1 MSIKIGIVGAG
12 SMGWVH
18 AEVLARDPRVEI
30 TGVADSIRERA
41 DKLASR
47 LRARAFEEPTALFE
61 SGIDTVFLTT
71 PNFMHAPLAI
81 GALGRG
87 LNVFSEKPMGI
98 NLRESAAVRDAA
110 ATAKGTYQ
118 IGFNRRYAP
127 VYRLAR
133 EAVQS
138 GFTPYLAN
146 IKMHEGD
153 LASPAWVSDASLT
166 GGFLYENTL
175 HFFDL
180 VEWLMGEIRT
190 VYCRAASHCYEKDLD
205 DFAIVFGLD
214 DGKSA
219 AITCTGHASWAFPAE
234 RMELVGNHEAIITH
248 ELEQFILARDNE
260 RPTERRDFFRLSKS
274 EKWGYD
280 AQDRAFVDAL
290 EACGPPAFSAESGYR
305 IAEIIEACYDS
316 VSTGS
321 VVTLSPQSEK
331 NGRK

>member
-1 MSIKIGIVGAG
+1 MSIKVGIVGAG
-12 SMGWVH
+12 SMGWTH

-30 TGVADSIRERA
+30 AGVADSDLSRA
-41 DKLASR
+41 EKLAGR
-47 LRARAFEEPTALFE
+47 LRARAFQESRALFD
-61 SGIDTVFLTT
+61 SGISTVFITA
-71 PNFMHAPLAI
+71 PNFTHAPLAI
-81 GALGRG
+81 EALARN

-98 NLRESAAVRDAA
+98 TLEESAAVRDAA
-110 ATAKGTYQ
+110 ANSKHLYQ

-133 EAVQS
+133 EAVQT

-153 LASPAWVSDASLT
+153 LKSPGWVSDASLT

-190 VYCRAASHCYEKDLD
+190 VYCRAASHCYENDLD

-214 DGKSA
+214 SGKSA

-234 RMELVGNHEAIITH
+234 RMELVGDHEAIITH
-248 ELEQFILARDNE
+248 ELEQFILARDND

-280 AQDRAFVDAL
+280 AQDRAFIDSI
-290 EACGPPAFSAESGYR
+290 EAGGPSAFSADRGYR

-316 VSTGS
+316 SKAGAVI
-321 VVTLSPQSEK
+321 TLSRQPAEK
-331 NGRK
+331 NG